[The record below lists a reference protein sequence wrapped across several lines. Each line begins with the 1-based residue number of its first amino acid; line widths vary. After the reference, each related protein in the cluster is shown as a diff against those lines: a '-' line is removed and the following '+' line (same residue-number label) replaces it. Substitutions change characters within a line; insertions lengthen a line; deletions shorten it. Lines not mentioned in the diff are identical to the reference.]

1 MLGGAARYTVAMN
14 DPKVAM
20 INEQAF
26 SLDHAGLIAELAAID
41 NLLIIQDLDGVCM
54 GLVGDPLTRRLERRY
69 LDAARD
75 LDGHF
80 YVLTNGEHIGSR
92 GVNGIVESLFDT
104 TDRAGEQGRY
114 LPGLGAG
121 GVQWQDRFGNVS
133 HPGVSQA
140 ELDFLRDF
148 PARAEAFLD
157 DLLSRPPYCV
167 DSEAKRDLIASAV
180 LDNLASPTLN
190 LNVFYRHWRDAPARY
205 RALQIAVADFMRDR
219 LEAASQAGLD
229 DAFFIHYAPNAG
241 RDAQGNERLRE
252 SDGDDNAG
260 TKTAGTTDFQLMLRG
275 AVKEVGVL
283 VILNRYYHR
292 HTGHYPLGEAF
303 NAREAP
309 RDHAALLQLAREHFD
324 PALMPTIVGVGDTVT
339 SFTHEADGRVERLR
353 GGSDRGFL
361 TLVQQLG
368 DAFDSGNRVLY
379 VDSSGGEVRRAGV
392 DAERLARH
400 AEDPNVDAWPGLEG
414 ITDADDPLRLDVIF
428 PGGHIQYIDF
438 FCALAERRAR
448 HGSATGAERL

>member
-1 MLGGAARYTVAMN
+1 MPPTR
-14 DPKVAM
+14 P
-20 INEQAF
+20 F
-26 SLDHAGLIAELAAID
+26 SLDHASLLDELAATD

-69 LDAARD
+69 LDAARQ

-80 YVLTNGEHIGSR
+80 FVLTNGEHIGSR
-92 GVNGIVESLFDT
+92 GVNGIVEALFET
-104 TDRAGEQGRY
+104 PDRAGEQGRY
-114 LPGLGAG
+114 LPGLAAG
-121 GVQWQDRFGNVS
+121 GVQWQDRFGSVS
-133 HPGVSQA
+133 HPGVTDVELAFLEAFPAQA
-140 ELDFLRDF
+140 EDFLD
-148 PARAEAFLD
+148 A
-157 DLLSRPPYCV
+157 LLSRPPYDLPADV
-167 DSEAKRDLIASAV
+167 RRDLIAAAV

-205 RALQIAVADFMRDR
+205 RALQIAVADFMRER
-219 LEAASQAGLD
+219 LEAASLAGLD

-252 SDGDDNAG
+252 SDDDNNSG
-260 TKTAGTTDFQLMLRG
+260 GNAGTTDFQLMLRG

-292 HTGHYPLGEAF
+292 HTGHYPLGETF

-324 PALMPTIVGVGDTVT
+324 PALMPRIVGVGDTVT
-339 SFTHEADGRVERLR
+339 SFVQPGDPQAERQR

-392 DAERLARH
+392 DIERLSRH
-400 AEDPNVDAWPGLEG
+400 AEDPDIDVWPALEG
-414 ITDADDPLRLDVIF
+414 ISDADDPLRLDVIF

-448 HGSATGAERL
+448 HGPATGAERL